1 MYIQYVFI
9 ICDLV
14 LFCLTCARVLFQFDF
29 DTFSEQVGDFK
40 WLEARKAASADQAE
54 VLSAARKLGKNQVT
68 SSLIIP
74 PPQNVGG
81 GAILDSLCRVGLSVR
96 PSVSNSCP
104 LYNSFTNGRISFK
117 LE

>member
-1 MYIQYVFI
+1 MHIQYVFI

-14 LFCLTCARVLFQFDF
+14 LLCLTCAHVLFQFDF

-68 SSLIIP
+68 STLICACYSSFFCINISIYSL
-74 PPQNVGG
+74 QA
-81 GAILDSLCRVGLSVR
+81 GAAK
-96 PSVSNSCP
+96 
-104 LYNSFTNGRISFK
+104 Y
-117 LE
+117 